1 MTPTPISN
9 CSNIQVLTH
18 KEVTS
23 GLVCDKISHPRK
35 MQDSIRFLS
44 GHGSSISD
52 YHSHSGLE
60 IVSELATRFEKK
72 SNASHGDMF
81 IYI

>member
-1 MTPTPISN
+1 M
-9 CSNIQVLTH
+9 LTH

-52 YHSHSGLE
+52 YHRHSGLE
-60 IVSELATRFEKK
+60 IASELATRFEKRAMLPMVTCLSTYSK
-72 SNASHGDMF
+72 KIPTDPWN
-81 IYI
+81 IP